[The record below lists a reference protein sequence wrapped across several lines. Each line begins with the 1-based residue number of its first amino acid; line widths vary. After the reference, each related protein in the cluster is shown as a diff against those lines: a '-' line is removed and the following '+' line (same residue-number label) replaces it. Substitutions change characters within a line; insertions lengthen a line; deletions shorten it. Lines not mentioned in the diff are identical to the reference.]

1 MNFKNIFTQA
11 TSTVATAVVLS
22 TAIAFEAPK
31 AQAATFEW
39 GFSNVVGGVD
49 GTVSG
54 TLEVEEGEAVSA
66 TSVIL
71 TSTTNPIFD
80 SLVGF
85 DFTTLPIFSN
95 LFNVEGKEITAAA
108 FGTDFFSNA
117 TNLNLELNSEE
128 FGDLDS
134 QNQGTLTIAGNPF
147 DVCTEECLQTAE
159 LFGDNTGETQFAPTF
174 KAVPEAS
181 PATGLLVIFGLVGVN
196 QIRKTIRH

>member
-22 TAIAFEAPK
+22 AAIAFEAPK

-54 TLEVEEGEAVSA
+54 TLEVEEGDGVSA

-85 DFTTLPIFSN
+85 DFTTLPNFSN
-95 LFNVEGKEITAAA
+95 LFNVEGKKITASLFA
-108 FGTDFFSNA
+108 TDFFSNT
-117 TNLNLELNSEE
+117 TNLSLEFNSEE
-128 FGDLDS
+128 FGDIDS
-134 QNQGTLTIAGNPF
+134 QNLALLTIAGNAF
-147 DVCTEECLQTAE
+147 EVCTEDCLQTAE

-181 PATGLLVIFGLVGVN
+181 PATGLLVIFGLIGVN